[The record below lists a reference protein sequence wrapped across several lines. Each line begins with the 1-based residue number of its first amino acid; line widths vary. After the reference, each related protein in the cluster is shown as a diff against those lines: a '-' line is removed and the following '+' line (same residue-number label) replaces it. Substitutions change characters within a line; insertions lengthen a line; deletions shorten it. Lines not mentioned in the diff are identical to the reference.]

1 MGPITYG
8 YAGDTF
14 AACGTV
20 LYTTELSQDTLPSP
34 FPIASLSKY
43 YYSGLVTSDV
53 YGSEPC
59 SSASLNYPKKNR
71 KKPPRPKLQ

>member
-20 LYTTELSQDTLPSP
+20 LYTTELSQGHLAQFLPYRFS
-34 FPIASLSKY
+34 
-43 YYSGLVTSDV
+43 V
-53 YGSEPC
+53 
-59 SSASLNYPKKNR
+59 
-71 KKPPRPKLQ
+71 